1 VRRHAAVL
9 IVLISTACSATVA
22 PSPSPSPPAAAT
34 QTTPPETEEPV
45 EWTAEPIESAS
56 ATPALTGIALP
67 QPGHPFGATALLAA
81 MRNSVRPGGV
91 PDQIETDPIA
101 AALAEA
107 IWTLDGQPWTTI
119 AAGGSCGPD
128 SCTLDVAG
136 SRAGIPGEDLWVFAV
151 VPAVASVQVLSSEV
165 RSLPEDMLLRLDELA
180 RIVVQDGSLDG
191 MVLTSVRWL
200 PPPEAERFVLS
211 YRSGGE
217 EGSCRID
224 LTIDAVSATIISEQ
238 VVNC

>member
-1 VRRHAAVL
+1 M
-9 IVLISTACSATVA
+9 
-22 PSPSPSPPAAAT
+22 
-34 QTTPPETEEPV
+34 
-45 EWTAEPIESAS
+45 
-56 ATPALTGIALP
+56 TGIDLP
-67 QPGHPFGATALLAA
+67 QPGHPFDASALLEA
-81 MRNSVRPGGV
+81 MRNSMRPGGV

-107 IWTLDGQPWTTI
+107 IWTFDGQPWTTM

-128 SCTLDVAG
+128 SCTLEVAG
-136 SRAGIPGEDLWVFAV
+136 SRTDLTGEDLWVFAV
-151 VPAVASVQVLSSEV
+151 APATGSVQVVSSEV
-165 RSLPEDMLLRLDELA
+165 RSLPEDMLVRLDELA
-180 RIVVQDGSLDG
+180 RNIVQDGSLDG

-224 LTIDAVSATIISEQ
+224 RTIDAVSATIVSEQ
-238 VVNC
+238 VVSC